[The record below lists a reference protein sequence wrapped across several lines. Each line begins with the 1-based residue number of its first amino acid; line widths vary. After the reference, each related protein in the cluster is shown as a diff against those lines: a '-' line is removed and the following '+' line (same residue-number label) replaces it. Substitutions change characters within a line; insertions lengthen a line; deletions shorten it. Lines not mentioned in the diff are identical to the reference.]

1 MTPQEKAEQLFLK
14 FADIEHLGVQG
25 NYNGTWEWSS
35 SLWKQQAKEA
45 AIIAVDELEKQE
57 CILLG
62 YEIKYGYSS
71 QYWHTVKH
79 EINKL

>member
-1 MTPQEKAEQLFLK
+1 MTPQEKAQELFNK
-14 FADIEHLGVQG
+14 FADIEHLGVYG

-45 AIIAVDELEKQE
+45 ALIAVDEILYWTNGQDTLIWLNDFYLEVQ
-57 CILLG
+57 
-62 YEIKYGYSS
+62 
-71 QYWHTVKH
+71 H